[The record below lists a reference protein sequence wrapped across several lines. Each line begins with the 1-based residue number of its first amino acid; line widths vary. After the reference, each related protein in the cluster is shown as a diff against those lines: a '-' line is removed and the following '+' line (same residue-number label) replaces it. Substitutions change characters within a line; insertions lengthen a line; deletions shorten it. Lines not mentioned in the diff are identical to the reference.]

1 MLLARGLGALHDL
14 LGLGPERLADLVAG
28 QRLGMSVLSL
38 ESEDEQAVALDAWRA
53 VNDSVRG
60 LMVVPRETGADAP
73 EAGEPVA
80 IVAQDDEGG
89 AWRVE
94 AALAR
99 WVRAVAGAPGPAVGL
114 ERVPGRTV
122 PVTVTAPAGTGAG
135 VYAAPVPALSLP
147 ARLLCEPPLVAEAGV
162 RLEVRIEGRIAAARV
177 AAVLERTPHVAVLAL
192 APA

>member
-1 MLLARGLGALHDL
+1 M
-14 LGLGPERLADLVAG
+14 
-28 QRLGMSVLSL
+28 LSL
-38 ESEDEQAVALDAWRA
+38 ESEEERAVALDAWRA

-60 LMVVPRETGADAP
+60 LMVVPRETGADVP

-80 IVAQDDEGG
+80 IVAQEDEGG
-89 AWRVE
+89 AWRVD

-114 ERVPGRTV
+114 ERVPGRAA
-122 PVTVTAPAGTGAG
+122 PVAVTGPGGSGEG
-135 VYAAPVPALSLP
+135 VYAAPVRTLSLP
-147 ARLLCEPPLVAEAGV
+147 ARLLCAPALAPEPGV
-162 RLEVRIEGRIAAARV
+162 RLEVRIEGRTAAARV